1 MKLKRILTILGC
13 FALILMCSLT
23 VVGCGEVEA
32 TKDEVNEFLQADGIE
47 TSFED
52 KGYHFDLY
60 SRFGDAEVFKNG
72 YVKMSGEIVPVD
84 EDIEARMYVEYY
96 YEETATGTICAFS
109 GTYYLK
115 DDKFYSTKT
124 KNITS
129 NPSDIMTSSLYD
141 SVVSAAKG
149 VSGAINE
156 IISYESDTNTTLTYQ
171 KKGDLEKKNVEFT
184 ITAKNSILKKTA
196 FVKFNNGKIVEFLSD
211 TDGEGASIKISIKEY
226 NGQINFPSFDD
237 YEDKTIPPQN
247 ATLMPNQSLITL
259 PNP

>member
-1 MKLKRILTILGC
+1 MKLRKILSILGC
-13 FALILMCSLT
+13 FALVLMCALT
-23 VVGCGEVEA
+23 FVGCGEVES
-32 TKDEVNEFLQADGIE
+32 TKDEINDFLLEDGVE

-52 KGYHFDLY
+52 KGFKFDLY

-84 EDIEARMYVEYY
+84 EDIEAKIYVEYF
-96 YEETATGTICAFS
+96 YEDSNSGMTIAFS
-109 GTYYLK
+109 GTYYIK
-115 DDKFYSTKT
+115 DEKFYSTKT

-129 NPSDIMTSSLYD
+129 NPSDVMTSSLYD

-211 TDGEGASIKISIKEY
+211 TDGEGASIKISIKERNADYKY
-226 NGQINFPSFDD
+226 NQR
-237 YEDKTIPPQN
+237 
-247 ATLMPNQSLITL
+247 
-259 PNP
+259 